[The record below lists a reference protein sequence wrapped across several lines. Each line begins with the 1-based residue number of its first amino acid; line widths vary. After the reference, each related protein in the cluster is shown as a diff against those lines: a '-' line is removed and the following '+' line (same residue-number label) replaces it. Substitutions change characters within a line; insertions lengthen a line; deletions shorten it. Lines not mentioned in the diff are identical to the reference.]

1 MADSTEVPPID
12 NDYKEGPQWSAR
24 AACDA
29 LRDLGRQ
36 AENAAMALVPAEVT
50 GHLVNAQ
57 KELLLAGKRL
67 GEVVGHRIDERIKQ
81 ASECL
86 DEKAQRA
93 REIHE
98 RLAAEKAARRAAEA
112 QP

>member
-1 MADSTEVPPID
+1 MADSTEVPPLD
-12 NDYKEGPQWSAR
+12 EEFKEGPQWSAK
-24 AACDA
+24 AAREA
-29 LRDLGRQ
+29 LCDLGRQ
-36 AENAAMALVPAEVT
+36 AENAAMALVPPEVT

-57 KELLLAGKRL
+57 KELMLAGKRL
-67 GEVVGHRIDERIKQ
+67 GEMVGHRIDERIRH

-112 QP
+112 KP